1 MSGEQAASGINFD
14 QMVDSFDVFDH
25 ETAQHVFEVTRHARS
40 RCPVTHS
47 NAYGGYWLVTSY
59 AEVRQALGD
68 PATFSSSQG
77 VGFPHRQTLMMPP
90 IDYDPPLQKEFRR
103 LLNPHFSRAGI
114 AKYAGAIREIA
125 VQTVET
131 FSGLGQADLHNDF
144 AAPFTA
150 EVLARVILHVD
161 DEDLFQR
168 ARAVASQISR
178 HDPSQE
184 GDKRAQLEQISEE
197 ILNQRAASAQR
208 HGDCIDALLHGEV
221 SGRPLTR
228 DERVGTLMILVLGGL
243 STTNAALTGIF
254 RHVAEIPGLE
264 EHLREDDWTRQELD
278 EFLRFEPPVGSL
290 SRTVMKDTVLGTQPL
305 KADDVVLLHF
315 AAANRDGAMFA
326 EPDELRLDR
335 GKNPHLSFGLGD
347 HRCIGSNLGR
357 LQVEIA
363 VAELLARVEN
373 IKLAKGAVLEREAG
387 TGSGWISLPV
397 TFRSMAVPPPGGAR
411 AS

>member
-1 MSGEQAASGINFD
+1 MSGEQATSGLDFD
-14 QMVDSFDVFDH
+14 RMVDSFDVYDH
-25 ETAQHVFEVTRHARS
+25 DTAQHVFEVTKHARS
-40 RCPVTHS
+40 RCPVTRS
-47 NAYGGYWLVTSY
+47 NAHGGYWLVTSY
-59 AEVRQALGD
+59 AEVRQALSD

-77 VGFPHRQTLMMPP
+77 VGFPHHQTLMMPP
-90 IDYDPPLQKEFRR
+90 IDFDPPLQKEFRR

-125 VQTVET
+125 VQTVEAFAGRGSAGRGT
-131 FSGLGQADLHNDF
+131 ADLHNDF

-184 GDKRAQLEQISEE
+184 GNKRAQLEQISEE
-197 ILNQRAASAQR
+197 VLDQRAASGAR
-208 HGDCIDALLHGEV
+208 HGDCIDALLYGQV
-221 SGRPLTR
+221 SGRLLTR
-228 DERVGTLMILVLGGL
+228 DERVGTLMILILGGL

-254 RHVAEIPGLE
+254 RHVAENPGLE
-264 EHLREDDWTRQELD
+264 EHLRSDDWTRQELD

-305 KADDVVLLHF
+305 EADDVVLLHF
-315 AAANRDGAMFA
+315 AAANRDSAMFA

-357 LQVEIA
+357 LQIEIG
-363 VAELLARVEN
+363 VAELLARIEN
-373 IKLAKGAVLEREAG
+373 IKLAEGAVLEREAG

-397 TFRSMAVPPPGGAR
+397 TFRRRSDRPA
-411 AS
+411 

>member
-1 MSGEQAASGINFD
+1 VSGEQATSGLDFD
-14 QMVDSFDVFDH
+14 RMVDNFDVFDH
-25 ETAQHVFEVTRHARS
+25 DTAQHVFEVTKHARS

-59 AEVRQALGD
+59 AEVRQALSD
-68 PATFSSSQG
+68 PATFSSSRG

-90 IDYDPPLQKEFRR
+90 IDFDPPLQKDFRR
-103 LLNPHFSRAGI
+103 LLNPHFSRTGI

-125 VQTVET
+125 VQTVEAFADRGT
-131 FSGLGQADLHNDF
+131 ADLHNDF

-161 DEDLFQR
+161 DEELFRR

-184 GDKRAQLEQISEE
+184 GDKRARLEQIAEE
-197 ILNQRAASAQR
+197 ILDQRAASGVR
-208 HGDCIDALLHGEV
+208 HGDCIDALLYGEV
-221 SGRPLTR
+221 SGRLLTR

-254 RHVAEIPGLE
+254 RHVAETPNLE
-264 EHLREDDWTRQELD
+264 EHLRDDDWTRQELD

-315 AAANRDGAMFA
+315 AAANRDGTMFT

-347 HRCIGSNLGR
+347 HRCIGSNLAR
-357 LQVEIA
+357 LQIEIG

-373 IKLAKGAVLEREAG
+373 IKLAEGAVLEREAG

-397 TFRSMAVPPPGGAR
+397 TFRR
-411 AS
+411 R

>member
-1 MSGEQAASGINFD
+1 VSGEQAPSGLD
-14 QMVDSFDVFDH
+14 LDRLVDNFDVFDH
-25 ETAQHVFEVTRHARS
+25 ETAQHVFEVTGHARS
-40 RCPVTHS
+40 RCPVSHS
-47 NAYGGYWLVTSY
+47 SAYGGYWLVTSY
-59 AEVRQALGD
+59 AEVRQALSD
-68 PATFSSSQG
+68 PATYSSSRG
-77 VGFPHRQTLMMPP
+77 VGFPHHQTLMMPP
-90 IDYDPPLQKEFRR
+90 IDLDPPLQKDFRR

-125 VQTVET
+125 ATTVDA
-131 FSGLGQADLHNDF
+131 FAGRARADQHGADLHNDF

-197 ILNQRAASAQR
+197 ILEQRAASGAR
-208 HGDCIDALLHGEV
+208 HGDCIDALLYGEV
-221 SGRPLTR
+221 SGRRLTR

-254 RHVAEIPGLE
+254 RHVAQTPGLE
-264 EHLREDDWTRQELD
+264 EHLRDDDWTRTELD

-305 KADDVVLLHF
+305 KADEVVLLHF
-315 AAANRDGAMFA
+315 AAANRDAAVFA

-335 GKNPHLSFGLGD
+335 GKNPHLAFGLGD
-347 HRCIGSNLGR
+347 HRCIGSNLAR
-357 LQVEIA
+357 MQIEIG

-373 IKLAKGAVLEREAG
+373 IRLADGAVLEREAG

-397 TFRSMAVPPPGGAR
+397 TFRPR
-411 AS
+411 

>member
-1 MSGEQAASGINFD
+1 VSGEQATSGLDFD
-14 QMVDSFDVFDH
+14 RMVDNFDVFDH
-25 ETAQHVFEVTRHARS
+25 DTAQHVFEVTRHARS

-47 NAYGGYWLVTSY
+47 TAHGGYWLVTSY
-59 AEVRQALGD
+59 AEVRQALSD
-68 PATFSSSQG
+68 PATFSSSRG
-77 VGFPHRQTLMMPP
+77 VGFPHHQTLMMPP
-90 IDYDPPLQKEFRR
+90 IDFDPPLQKEFRR

-125 VQTVET
+125 VATAGALADQTR
-131 FSGLGQADLHNDF
+131 ADLHNDF

-161 DEDLFQR
+161 DQDLFQR
-168 ARAVASQISR
+168 ARDVAAQISR
-178 HDPSQE
+178 HDPAQE
-184 GDKRAQLEQISEE
+184 GDKRARLEQISEE
-197 ILNQRAASAQR
+197 ILARRAASGERQ
-208 HGDCIDALLHGEV
+208 GDCIDALLHGQV

-254 RHVAEIPGLE
+254 RHAAEIPGLE
-264 EHLREDDWTRQELD
+264 EHLRGDDWTRQELD

-290 SRTVMKDTVLGTQPL
+290 SRTVMRDTVLGTQPL
-305 KADDVVLLHF
+305 KADDVVLLHYS
-315 AAANRDGAMFA
+315 AANRDAAVFA

-347 HRCIGSNLGR
+347 HRCIGSNLAR
-357 LQVEIA
+357 LQIEIG
-363 VAELLARVEN
+363 VAELLARIED
-373 IKLAKGAVLEREAG
+373 IKLAEGAVLEREAG

-397 TFRSMAVPPPGGAR
+397 TFRR
-411 AS
+411 R

>member
-1 MSGEQAASGINFD
+1 VSGEQAASGLDFDRMVDNFD
-14 QMVDSFDVFDH
+14 VYDH
-25 ETAQHVFEVTRHARS
+25 DTAQHVFEVTSHARS

-47 NAYGGYWLVTSY
+47 TAHGGYWLVTSY
-59 AEVRQALGD
+59 AEVREALSD
-68 PATFSSSQG
+68 PATFSSSRG
-77 VGFPHRQTLMMPP
+77 VGFPHRQSLMMPP
-90 IDYDPPLQKEFRR
+90 IDFDPPMQKEFRR

-125 VQTVET
+125 AQTVEAFAGRGAAGPGT
-131 FSGLGQADLHNDF
+131 ADLHNDF

-168 ARAVASQISR
+168 ARSVAAQISR

-184 GDKRAQLEQISEE
+184 GDKRARLEQISEE
-197 ILNQRAASAQR
+197 VLQQRAASGAR
-208 HGDCIDALLHGEV
+208 HGDCIDALLYGQV
-221 SGRPLTR
+221 GGRPLTR
-228 DERVGTLMILVLGGL
+228 DERVGTLMILILGGL

-254 RHVAEIPGLE
+254 RHVAETPGLE
-264 EHLREDDWTRQELD
+264 EHLRDDDWTRQELD

-290 SRTVMKDTVLGTQPL
+290 SRTVMKDTVLGAQPL
-305 KADDVVLLHF
+305 KADEVVLLHF
-315 AAANRDGAMFA
+315 AAANRDGAMFP

-357 LQVEIA
+357 LQIEIGT
-363 VAELLARVEN
+363 AELLARIGD
-373 IKLAKGAVLEREAG
+373 IKLAPGAVLEREAG

-397 TFRSMAVPPPGGAR
+397 TFRR
-411 AS
+411 R

>member
-1 MSGEQAASGINFD
+1 MSGEQALPGLD
-14 QMVDSFDVFDH
+14 LDRLVDNFDVFDH
-25 ETAQHVFEVTRHARS
+25 ETAQHVFDVTRHARS
-40 RCPVTHS
+40 RCPVSHS
-47 NAYGGYWLVTSY
+47 SAYGGYWLVTSY
-59 AEVRQALGD
+59 AEVRQALRD
-68 PATFSSSQG
+68 PATYSSSRG
-77 VGFPHRQTLMMPP
+77 VGFPHHQTLMMPP
-90 IDYDPPLQKEFRR
+90 IDLDPPLQKDFRR

-125 VQTVET
+125 ATTVEA
-131 FSGLGQADLHNDF
+131 FAGSARADQHSADLHNDF

-184 GDKRAQLEQISEE
+184 GDKRAQLEQIAEE
-197 ILNQRAASAQR
+197 ILEQRAASGAR
-208 HGDCIDALLHGEV
+208 HGDCIDALLYGKV

-254 RHVAEIPGLE
+254 RHVAETPGLE
-264 EHLREDDWTRQELD
+264 EHLRDDDWTRTELD

-305 KADDVVLLHF
+305 KADEVVLLHF
-315 AAANRDGAMFA
+315 AAANRDGAVFA

-335 GKNPHLSFGLGD
+335 GKNPHLAFGLGD

-357 LQVEIA
+357 MQIEIG
-363 VAELLARVEN
+363 VAELLARVED
-373 IKLAKGAVLEREAG
+373 IRLADGTVLEREAG

-397 TFRSMAVPPPGGAR
+397 TFRPR
-411 AS
+411 